1 MKGEPGSPRSGVLER
16 VLAISARRVLP
27 GGEHGWWRW
36 LVPMLLVS
44 VVGLAVAHVNAV
56 GDRSRTAL
64 DAATSAQQLL
74 SATNQ
79 AKALEAARPAGR
91 RAEASVSNDLEAAAL
106 QMRDAAAGLRD
117 KQSSDTE
124 ASLLAGRSLVAAA
137 AIRRFVAASR
147 SAGGRTST
155 RLHQRTPRPN
165 LDLVTPLATSVGVR
179 LAAEATRA
187 DAHARSQST
196 LSLLAG
202 LLVVVFLMWIF
213 WAKRNAAQAAVRERR
228 SRALWKDS
236 SDLLLV
242 VDSGGEVLHATP
254 AVERILGHSPDDL
267 PGTPFSELVHPED
280 RHLASAAL
288 RSARTEPEATSS
300 AKWRVLREDGGFV
313 DVEGTCVNLLEDPS
327 VGGFV
332 VTLRDVGERKDL
344 ENQLRH
350 QAFHDSLTGLPNR
363 ALFEDRVRHGVARTF
378 RGSHLAVLF
387 VDLDDFKT
395 VNDSLGHA
403 AGDELLCQVATRL
416 DGCTRGS
423 DTAARLGGDEFAVVV
438 ETGGDP
444 AETAV
449 EVADRIHE
457 SLKKPFQVAGD
468 EIFVHASIG
477 IAMGDTGTSTEDLLR
492 NADTAMYAAKASGK
506 GCSEIFRATMHLAA
520 QKRFQ
525 LTGDL
530 RRAVRDGQFTVH
542 YQPLVDLKSKTVLGL
557 EALVRWDHPTLGQIP
572 PADFIPL
579 AEETGLIIQ
588 IGRFVLEE
596 ACRQRQAW
604 VAKHPTYDQLYIS
617 VNLSTRQF
625 KPAGQIVQD
634 VREATERTGFDPSL
648 LVLEVT
654 ESILMGDRES
664 ITRDLQALRALGI
677 RIAIDDFGTGYSA
690 LSYLREFPVDSV
702 KMDRSF
708 VRDLACGTGDAALV
722 RSVLELGEALDMQ
735 IIAEGIED
743 ENQLTSLSDLSC
755 SVGQGFYFA
764 PPMDA
769 DDVSALL
776 STGNMSPPSKGAA
789 AAVPGTSPPPSG

>member
-1 MKGEPGSPRSGVLER
+1 
-16 VLAISARRVLP
+16 
-27 GGEHGWWRW
+27 
-36 LVPMLLVS
+36 
-44 VVGLAVAHVNAV
+44 
-56 GDRSRTAL
+56 
-64 DAATSAQQLL
+64 
-74 SATNQ
+74 
-79 AKALEAARPAGR
+79 
-91 RAEASVSNDLEAAAL
+91 
-106 QMRDAAAGLRD
+106 MRDAAISLRRRR
-117 KQSSDTE
+117 SSDPE
-124 ASLLAGRSLVAAA
+124 ASQLAARSLVAAA
-137 AIRRFVAASR
+137 AIRQGVAAR
-147 SAGGRTST
+147 GSAGDRTAR
-155 RLHQRTPRPN
+155 RLRQAISSPN
-165 LDLVTPLATSVGVR
+165 LDLLTPLAASVSDR
-179 LAAEATRA
+179 LGSEAARA
-187 DAHARSQST
+187 DAHARNQST

-213 WAKRNAAQAAVRERR
+213 WAKRSAAQAAVRERR

-236 SDLLLV
+236 SDLLLL
-242 VDSGGEVLHATP
+242 VDSGGRVLFATP
-254 AVERILGHSPDDL
+254 AVERIIGHSPDDL
-267 PGTPFSELVHPED
+267 VGTPFLELVHPGD
-280 RHLASAAL
+280 RHLASTTL
-288 RSARTEPEATSS
+288 RTARTEPETTSS
-300 AKWRVLREDGGFV
+300 AKWRVLREDGLFV
-313 DVEGTCVNLLEDPS
+313 DVEGTCANLLEDPS
-327 VGGFV
+327 VRGFV

-363 ALFEDRVRHGVARTF
+363 ALFEDRVRHGVAQSLRD
-378 RGSHLAVLF
+378 RQPLAVLF

-403 AGDELLCQVATRL
+403 AGDDLLCQVAKRL
-416 DGCTRGS
+416 DACTRGS
-423 DTAARLGGDEFAVVV
+423 DTAARLGGDEFAVLVHT
-438 ETGGDP
+438 EGAAAD
-444 AETAV
+444 TAV

-457 SLKKPFQVAGD
+457 ALQRPFQIAGD

-477 IAMGDTGTSTEDLLR
+477 IAMGHTGTSAEDLLR

-506 GCSEIFRATMHLAA
+506 GCSEIFRATMHMAA

-530 RRAVRDGQFTVH
+530 RRAVRDDQFTVH
-542 YQPLVDLKSKTVLGL
+542 YQPLVDLKSKAVLGL

-596 ACRQRQAW
+596 ACHQRRAW
-604 VAKHPTYDQLYIS
+604 VDEHPEYDQLYVS

-625 KPAGQIVQD
+625 KPAGQIVKD
-634 VREATERTGFDPSL
+634 VRETTARAGVDPSM

-664 ITRDLQALRALGI
+664 ITRDLQALRALGT

-690 LSYLREFPVDSV
+690 LSYLREFPIDSV

-708 VRDLACGTGDAALV
+708 VSDLACGTGDAALV

-743 ENQLTSLSDLSC
+743 VNQLTSLSDLRC

-764 PPMDA
+764 PPLEA
-769 DDVSALL
+769 ADVSALL
-776 STGNMSPPSKGAA
+776 GTSKVSLPLRGAE
-789 AAVPGTSPPPSG
+789 AAVPGTPPPPSG

>member
-1 MKGEPGSPRSGVLER
+1 
-16 VLAISARRVLP
+16 
-27 GGEHGWWRW
+27 
-36 LVPMLLVS
+36 MLLVS
-44 VVGLAVAHVNAV
+44 VVGLAVIHVNAV
-56 GDRSRTAL
+56 GDRARTAL
-64 DAATSAQQLL
+64 DAATSAQQLA
-74 SATNQ
+74 SAANE
-79 AKALEAARPAGR
+79 AKALGAARPLGR
-91 RAEASVSNDLEAAAL
+91 GTEASVSNDLDAAAV
-106 QMRDAAAGLRD
+106 QMRDAAVSLRD
-117 KQSSDTE
+117 KRSSDPE
-124 ASLLAGRSLVAAA
+124 ASLLAQTSLVAVA
-137 AIRRFVAASR
+137 AIRRRMAAQGSPSDR
-147 SAGGRTST
+147 TAG
-155 RLHQRTPRPN
+155 RLRQRTPRPN
-165 LDLVTPLATSVGVR
+165 LDLLTPLATSVSDR
-179 LAAEATRA
+179 LASEAARA

-202 LLVVVFLMWIF
+202 LLVVVLLMWIF
-213 WAKRNAAQAAVRERR
+213 WAKRSAAQAAIRDRR

-236 SDLLLV
+236 SDLLLL
-242 VDSGGEVLHATP
+242 VDSGGGVLYATP
-254 AVERILGHSPDDL
+254 AVERIIGHSPDDL
-267 PGTPFSELVHPED
+267 VGTPFLELVHAED
-280 RHLASAAL
+280 RHLASTTL
-288 RSARTEPEATSS
+288 RTARSEPETASS
-300 AKWRVLREDGGFV
+300 AKWRVLREDGQFV

-327 VGGFV
+327 IRGFV

-344 ENQLRH
+344 ENRLRH

-363 ALFEDRVRHGVARTF
+363 ALFEDRVRHEVARSL
-378 RGSHLAVLF
+378 RGAQPLAVLF

-403 AGDELLCQVATRL
+403 AGDELLCQVAMRL

-423 DTAARLGGDEFAVVV
+423 DTAARLGGDEFAVLVAT
-438 ETGGDP
+438 EDAP
-444 AETAV
+444 ADTAV

-457 SLKKPFQVAGD
+457 ALKGPFQIAGD

-477 IAMGDTGTSTEDLLR
+477 IAMGNTGTSTEDLLR

-506 GCSEIFRATMHLAA
+506 GCSEVFRTTMHMAA

-530 RRAVRDGQFTVH
+530 RRAVRDGDFTVH
-542 YQPLVDLKSKTVLGL
+542 YQPLVDLKSKAVLGL

-572 PADFIPL
+572 PVDFIPL

-604 VAKHPTYDQLYIS
+604 VAEHPEYDQLYIS

-634 VREATERTGFDPSL
+634 VREATERTGVDPRM

-664 ITRDLQALRALGI
+664 ITRDLQALRALGT

-690 LSYLREFPVDSV
+690 LSYLREFPIDSV

-708 VRDLACGTGDAALV
+708 VNDLACGTGDAALV

-743 ENQLTSLSDLSC
+743 ENQLTSLSDLRC

-764 PPMDA
+764 PPLDA
-769 DDVSALL
+769 EDVSALL
-776 STGNMSPPSKGAA
+776 GTGKVSPPSDGAE
-789 AAVPGTSPPPSG
+789 AAVLGTAPPPSG

>member
-1 MKGEPGSPRSGVLER
+1 VLER
-16 VLAISARRVLP
+16 VLAISARRVTP
-27 GGEHGWWRW
+27 GGEHGWWAW
-36 LVPMLLVS
+36 LVPTLLIS
-44 VVGLAVAHVNAV
+44 VVGLAVVHVNTV
-56 GDRSRTAL
+56 GDRARAAL
-64 DAATSAQQLL
+64 DAATSAQRLA
-74 SATNQ
+74 SAANE
-79 AKALEAARPAGR
+79 AKALGAARKLSRGTD
-91 RAEASVSNDLEAAAL
+91 ASVSNDLDAAAV
-106 QMRDAAAGLRD
+106 QMRDAAISLRSRR
-117 KQSSDTE
+117 SSDPE
-124 ASLLAGRSLVAAA
+124 ASQLAARSLVAAA
-137 AIRRFVAASR
+137 AIRQGVAAR
-147 SAGGRTST
+147 GSAGGRTAK
-155 RLHQRTPRPN
+155 RLRRATTSPN
-165 LDLVTPLATSVGVR
+165 LDLLTPLAASVSDR
-179 LAAEATRA
+179 LGSEAARA
-187 DAHARSQST
+187 DAHARNQST

-213 WAKRNAAQAAVRERR
+213 WAKRSAAQAAVRERR

-236 SDLLLV
+236 SDLLLL
-242 VDSGGEVLHATP
+242 VDSGGRVLFATP
-254 AVERILGHSPDDL
+254 AVERIIGHSPDDL
-267 PGTPFSELVHPED
+267 VGTPFLELVHPGD
-280 RHLASAAL
+280 RHLASTTL
-288 RSARTEPEATSS
+288 RTARTEPETTSS
-300 AKWRVLREDGGFV
+300 AKWRVLREDGLFV
-313 DVEGTCVNLLEDPS
+313 DVEGTCANLLEDPS
-327 VGGFV
+327 VRGFV

-363 ALFEDRVRHGVARTF
+363 ALFEDRVRHGVAQSLRD
-378 RGSHLAVLF
+378 RQPLAVLF

-403 AGDELLCQVATRL
+403 AGDDLLCQVAKRL
-416 DGCTRGS
+416 DACTRGS
-423 DTAARLGGDEFAVVV
+423 DTAARLGGDEFAVLVGT
-438 ETGGDP
+438 EGGP
-444 AETAV
+444 ADTAV

-457 SLKKPFQVAGD
+457 ALKRPFQIAGD

-477 IAMGDTGTSTEDLLR
+477 IAMGDPGTSTEEMLR

-506 GCSEIFRATMHLAA
+506 GCSEIFRATMHMAA

-530 RRAVRDGQFTVH
+530 RRAVRDDQFTVH
-542 YQPLVDLKSKTVLGL
+542 YQPLVDLKSKAVLGL

-596 ACRQRQAW
+596 ACHQRRAW
-604 VAKHPTYDQLYIS
+604 VDEHPEYDQLYVS

-634 VREATERTGFDPSL
+634 VREATARAGVDPSM

-664 ITRDLQALRALGI
+664 ITRDLQALRALGT

-690 LSYLREFPVDSV
+690 LSYLREFPIDSV

-708 VRDLACGTGDAALV
+708 VSDLACGTGDAALV

-743 ENQLTSLSDLSC
+743 VNQLTSLSDLRC

-764 PPMDA
+764 PPLEA
-769 DDVSALL
+769 ADVSVLL
-776 STGNMSPPSKGAA
+776 GTSKVSLSPRGAE
-789 AAVPGTSPPPSG
+789 AAVPGTPPPPSG

>member
-1 MKGEPGSPRSGVLER
+1 VLER
-16 VLAISARRVLP
+16 VLAISARRVTP
-27 GGEHGWWRW
+27 GGEHGWWAW
-36 LVPMLLVS
+36 LVPTLLIS
-44 VVGLAVAHVNAV
+44 VVGLAVVHVNTV
-56 GDRSRTAL
+56 GDRARAAL
-64 DAATSAQQLL
+64 DAATSAQRLA
-74 SATNQ
+74 SAANE
-79 AKALEAARPAGR
+79 AKALGAARKLSRGPD
-91 RAEASVSNDLEAAAL
+91 ASVSNDLDAAAV
-106 QMRDAAAGLRD
+106 QMRDAAISLRSRR
-117 KQSSDTE
+117 SSDPE
-124 ASLLAGRSLVAAA
+124 ASQLAARSLVAAA
-137 AIRRFVAASR
+137 AIRQGVGAR
-147 SAGGRTST
+147 G
-155 RLHQRTPRPN
+155 N
-165 LDLVTPLATSVGVR
+165 LDLLTPLAASVSDR
-179 LAAEATRA
+179 LGSEAARA
-187 DAHARSQST
+187 DAHARNQST

-213 WAKRNAAQAAVRERR
+213 WAKRSAAQAAVRERR

-236 SDLLLV
+236 SDLLLL
-242 VDSGGEVLHATP
+242 VDSGGRVLFATP
-254 AVERILGHSPDDL
+254 AVERIIGHSPDDL
-267 PGTPFSELVHPED
+267 VGTPFLELVHPGD
-280 RHLASAAL
+280 RHLASTTL
-288 RSARTEPEATSS
+288 RTARTEPETTSS
-300 AKWRVLREDGGFV
+300 AKWRVLREDGLFV
-313 DVEGTCVNLLEDPS
+313 DVEGTCANLLEDPS
-327 VGGFV
+327 VRGFV

-363 ALFEDRVRHGVARTF
+363 ALFEDRVRHGVAQSLRD
-378 RGSHLAVLF
+378 RQPLAVLF
-387 VDLDDFKT
+387 DDLDDFKT

-403 AGDELLCQVATRL
+403 AGDDLLCQVAKRL
-416 DGCTRGS
+416 DACTRGS
-423 DTAARLGGDEFAVVV
+423 DTAARLGGDEFAVLVGT
-438 ETGGDP
+438 EGGP
-444 AETAV
+444 ADTAV

-457 SLKKPFQVAGD
+457 ALKRPFQIAGD

-477 IAMGDTGTSTEDLLR
+477 IAMGDPGTSTEDMLR

-506 GCSEIFRATMHLAA
+506 GCSEIFRATMHMAA

-530 RRAVRDGQFTVH
+530 RRAVRDDQFTVH
-542 YQPLVDLKSKTVLGL
+542 YQPLVDLKSKAVLGL

-596 ACRQRQAW
+596 ACHQRRAW
-604 VAKHPTYDQLYIS
+604 VDEHPEYDQLYVS

-634 VREATERTGFDPSL
+634 VRETTARAGVDPSM

-664 ITRDLQALRALGI
+664 ITRDLQALRALGT

-690 LSYLREFPVDSV
+690 LSYLREFPIDSV

-708 VRDLACGTGDAALV
+708 VSDLACGTGDAALV

-743 ENQLTSLSDLSC
+743 VNQLTSLSDLRC

-764 PPMDA
+764 PPLEA
-769 DDVSALL
+769 ADVSVLL
-776 STGNMSPPSKGAA
+776 GTSKVSLPPRGAE
-789 AAVPGTSPPPSG
+789 AAVPGTPPPPSG